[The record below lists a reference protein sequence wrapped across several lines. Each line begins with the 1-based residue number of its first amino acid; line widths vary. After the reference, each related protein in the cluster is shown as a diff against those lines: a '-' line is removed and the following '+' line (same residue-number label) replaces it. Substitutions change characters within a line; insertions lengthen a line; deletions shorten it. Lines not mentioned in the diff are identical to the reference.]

1 MQGIKE
7 KTPKNSNKYTG
18 VMHWKNK
25 KLTRAIS
32 IRFGT

>member
-1 MQGIKE
+1 MQGFKE
-7 KTPKNSNKYTG
+7 KKKKTSNKYTG

-32 IRFGT
+32 IRF